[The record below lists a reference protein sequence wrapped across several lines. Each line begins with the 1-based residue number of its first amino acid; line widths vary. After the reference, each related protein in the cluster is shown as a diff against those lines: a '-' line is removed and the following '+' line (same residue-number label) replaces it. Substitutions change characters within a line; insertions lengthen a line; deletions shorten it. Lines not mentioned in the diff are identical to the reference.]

1 MQKYEVDYGEVNLSG
16 AGEGSVEIMTI
27 HKSKGLEFPI
37 VILAGMGKQFNMQDL
52 NARLLIHPDYGLG
65 ADAFCQTGG

>member
-1 MQKYEVDYGEVNLSG
+1 MSDILNICQKYEVDYGEVNLSG

-37 VILAGMGKQFNMQDL
+37 VILAGMGKTVQYAGSERQTSDSS
-52 NARLLIHPDYGLG
+52 GLRSWR
-65 ADAFCQTGG
+65 